1 MSLGEFLEPERHEF
15 ALDPDS
21 EAFEGRLGR
30 AFVNH
35 GAEAFVLKL
44 RPHPRLSN
52 SAP

>member
-1 MSLGEFLEPERHEF
+1 MSLGEFLEPEWREF
-15 ALDPDS
+15 ALDPDL